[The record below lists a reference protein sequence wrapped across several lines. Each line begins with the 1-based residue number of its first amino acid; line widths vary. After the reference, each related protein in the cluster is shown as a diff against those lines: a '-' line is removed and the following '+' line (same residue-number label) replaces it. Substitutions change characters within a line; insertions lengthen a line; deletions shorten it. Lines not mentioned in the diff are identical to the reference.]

1 MPAEEMDYL
10 IQELVEK
17 IRQGDGPAL
26 LEAKTYR
33 WHGHFVGEE
42 ALIGERKYRSEEEIE
57 EWKKR
62 DPVVLF
68 RNHLS
73 SKRLISEHQLQTIEA
88 DTGQTV
94 KEAVEYAQRSPMPES
109 EEAIQAHPTMGE
121 VLTEAALDI
130 DRMAIHIPKG

>member
-109 EEAIQAHPTMGE
+109 EEAI
-121 VLTEAALDI
+121 
-130 DRMAIHIPKG
+130 